1 MNEISRIGMDTSK
14 QVFQLHGVNAA
25 GEATLRRQLRRKA
38 MVAFFEK
45 LPATVIGIEAGGGAH
60 HWSRLLSSFGHEVKI
75 LPPQHVKP
83 FVKRGKNDAADA
95 GAICETMVRP
105 RVHAVPAKS
114 IEQQA
119 GQMLVKTR
127 DRLIRERTRL
137 SNTIRGH
144 ALEFGQP
151 AAKGLAHIKPLLARI
166 AADATLPALAREL
179 FAAHGEEFMQLHI
192 RLAEIEKKMA
202 AFHRSNETSR
212 RLEHVP
218 AIGPKGA
225 VMFAVKVSD
234 AKAFRSGRDF
244 AAWLGMTPK
253 DHSTAGKTRLGAIT
267 KAGDPM
273 LRSILVLGATAVI
286 KQAALHPERAAPW
299 LVALLK
305 RKPRKLAAVALAN
318 KVARIVWKLLVS
330 GEAYNPERAF
340 ARAV

>member
-25 GEATLRRQLRRKA
+25 GETTLRRQLRRKA

-45 LPATVIGIEAGGGAH
+45 LPATAIGIEACGGAH
-60 HWSRLLSSFGHEVKI
+60 HWARLLTGLGHEVKI
-75 LPPQHVKP
+75 LPPQHAKP
-83 FVKRGKNDAADA
+83 FVRRGKNDAADA
-95 GAICETMVRP
+95 GAICEAMARP
-105 RVHAVPAKS
+105 RIHPVPVKT

-119 GQMLVKTR
+119 GQMLIKTR
-127 DRLIRERTRL
+127 DRLMRERTRL
-137 SNTIRGH
+137 TNTIRGH
-144 ALEFGQP
+144 AAEFGHI
-151 AAKGLAHIKPLLARI
+151 AAKGVAHIKPLLARI
-166 AADATLPALAREL
+166 AADTTLPTLAREL
-179 FAAHGEEFMQLHI
+179 FAAHGEELAELQV
-192 RLAEIEKKMA
+192 RLAAIEKKMA
-202 AFHRSNETSR
+202 AFHRANETSR

-218 AIGPKGA
+218 AVGPNGA
-225 VMFAVKVSD
+225 IRFAVKVSD
-234 AKAFRSGRDF
+234 AKAFHSGRDF

-253 DHSTAGKTRLGAIT
+253 DHSTAGKTKLGAIT

-273 LRSILVLGATAVI
+273 LRSTLVLGATAVI
-286 KQAALHPERAAPW
+286 KQAELHPERAAPW

-330 GEAYNPERAF
+330 GETYNPERAF